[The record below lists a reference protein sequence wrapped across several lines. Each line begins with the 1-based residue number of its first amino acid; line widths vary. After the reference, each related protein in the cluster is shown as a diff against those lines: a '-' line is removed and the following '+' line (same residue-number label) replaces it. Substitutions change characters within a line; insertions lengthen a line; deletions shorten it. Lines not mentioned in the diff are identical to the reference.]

1 MGIDYMS
8 IAAYGAIGYGIY
20 YAYKSDCHVYSDGT
34 KLNFLDWAT
43 YSIGIADEGTTYS
56 EVFVTSPEGVKS
68 CGAIA

>member
-8 IAAYGAIGYGIY
+8 IAAYGAIGYGVY

-34 KLNFLDWAT
+34 KLTFLDWAT
-43 YSIGIADEGTTYS
+43 FTLGVADEGTAYS
-56 EVFVTSPEGVKS
+56 EVFTTDPNGVKS